1 MAQPIK
7 TAIIG
12 VGRWGKN
19 VARELASASDLV
31 AYASQSSPDN
41 ETWAQ
46 ENVPHAKK
54 QGVGEISSESDINA
68 VAVAT
73 PISTHADIVETF
85 LTVGKHVLC
94 EKPLAE
100 TASQAR
106 ALVALAEKQNRILMT
121 GYVFIYH
128 PVYQEMKR
136 LLAGKTLKRVE
147 CIWKK
152 YGTFTEWIEMNLLT
166 HHLSL
171 ACDLLGKPESA
182 SVTKREGGETKCDR
196 VEVTLSYKDCEF
208 TSKIDRLSKEKV
220 HTVTITLEDDTT
232 FTWDDTKL
240 YKGKEVIFESTE
252 TALAEEIRVFL
263 DAVRGGDTPPTAG
276 DFGVCVLDIHEM
288 LRDR

>member
-1 MAQPIK
+1 M
-7 TAIIG
+7 
-12 VGRWGKN
+12 
-19 VARELASASDLV
+19 ARELASASDLV
-31 AYASQSSPDN
+31 AYASQSSADN

-46 ENVPHAKK
+46 ENIPHAKK
-54 QGVGEISSESDINA
+54 QEVGEISAESDIDA

-73 PISTHADIVETF
+73 PIATHADMTETF
-85 LTVGKHVLC
+85 LMAGKHVLC

-128 PVYQEMKR
+128 PVYQELKR
-136 LLAGKTLKRVE
+136 LLEGKTLKRVE

-171 ACDLLGKPESA
+171 ACDLLGTPETA

-196 VEVTLSYKDCEF
+196 VEVILSYKNCEF
-208 TSKIDRLSKEKV
+208 TSNIDRLSKETV
-220 HTVTITLEDDTT
+220 HTVTMTLEDDTT
-232 FTWDDTKL
+232 LMWNGTRL
-240 YKGKEVIFESTE
+240 YKGDEIIFESSK

-263 DAVRGGDTPPTAG
+263 DAVRGGETPPTAG
-276 DFGVCVLDIHEM
+276 DFGARVLEIHEM
-288 LRDR
+288 LK